1 MKISALMFSV
11 SLMFLACAKPPAS
24 HASAQDSA
32 KGAPILEVHNP
43 AAASEIKLA
52 PVRKKALG
60 GAISATAI
68 IEPEPSMVARV
79 APRIEARVVKLI
91 VELGQSVKPGDPLVV
106 LSSIELGK
114 AKTNYLKAKSLEA
127 IAKEH
132 LEREQKLFADKI
144 ASKKEVLVARG
155 EHDTALAEYQASRE
169 FLRSLIPEADIDR
182 ITWTN
187 SGTQPLSEFTLI
199 SPIAGTVV
207 KRDLTPGA
215 IIQSDADVLTIM
227 NLDRIRVLVDVFEN
241 DLANLRIGD
250 RATVTVEAYPTEH
263 FTGTVAAIGDT
274 VDRSTR
280 TVRARI
286 DVPNPGHRLKPGM
299 FANAEI
305 ATAGGKGGSVLSVP
319 SSAIFEIEGRKSVF
333 VGLGDNRFSVIPVEI
348 GEMSPEDVQ
357 ILSGLHEGDKV
368 VAQGGLLLKAIALNQ
383 VASH

>member
-1 MKISALMFSV
+1 MKIALTLLSV
-11 SLMFLACAKPPAS
+11 SFLLACTKPPVT
-24 HASAQDSA
+24 HASAQDST

-52 PVRKKALG
+52 PVRKKALAG
-60 GAISATAI
+60 NISATAI
-68 IEPEPSMVARV
+68 VEPEPSMVARV
-79 APRIEARVVKLI
+79 APRIEARVVRLI

-106 LSSIELGK
+106 LSSIELGR

-132 LEREQKLFADKI
+132 LEREQKLYDDKI
-144 ASKKEVLVARG
+144 ASKKDVLNARG
-155 EHDTALAEYQASRE
+155 EHDTALAELQASRE

-182 ITWTN
+182 IGWSN
-187 SGTQPLSEFTLI
+187 NRSQPLSEFTLI

-207 KRDLTPGA
+207 KRDLTPGS

-227 NLDRIRVLVDVFEN
+227 NLDRIRVLVDVFEH
-241 DLANLRIGD
+241 DLATLQVGEPAI
-250 RATVTVEAYPTEH
+250 VTVEAYPDER
-263 FTGTVAAIGDT
+263 FTGAVASIGDT

-286 DVPNPGHRLKPGM
+286 DVSNPGHRLKPGM

-305 ATAGGKGGSVLSVP
+305 ATAAGKGGSVLSVP
-319 SSAIFEIEGRKSVF
+319 SSAIFDIDGKKSVF
-333 VGLGDNRFSVIPVEI
+333 VGLGDNRFSVIPVEV
-348 GEMSPEDVQ
+348 GEVSSEDVQ
-357 ILSGLHEGDKV
+357 ILSGLREGDKV

>member
-1 MKISALMFSV
+1 MKIALALVLV
-11 SLMFLACAKPPAS
+11 SLLLACTKPPVT
-24 HASAQDSA
+24 HASADSA
-32 KGAPILEVHNP
+32 KGAPIIEVHNP

-52 PVRKKALG
+52 PVRKKALAG
-60 GAISATAI
+60 NISATAI
-68 IEPEPSMVARV
+68 IEPEPSMVSRI
-79 APRIEARVVKLI
+79 APRIEARVVRLI

-114 AKTNYLKAKSLEA
+114 AKTNYLKAKSLES
-127 IAKEH
+127 IAREH
-132 LEREQKLFADKI
+132 LEREQKLYDDKI
-144 ASKKEVLVARG
+144 ASKKEVLNARG

-182 ITWTN
+182 IAWSN

-207 KRDLTPGA
+207 KRDLTPGS

-227 NLDRIRVLVDVFEN
+227 NLDRIRVLVDVFEH
-241 DLANLRIGD
+241 DLANLRIGEP
-250 RATVTVEAYPTEH
+250 ATITVEAYPAER
-263 FTGTVAAIGDT
+263 FTGTVASIGDT

-305 ATAGGKGGSVLSVP
+305 ATAAGKGGSVLSVP
-319 SSAIFEIEGRKSVF
+319 SSAIFEIEGKKSVF
-333 VGLGDNRFSVIPVEI
+333 VGLGDNRFSVIPVEV
-348 GEMSPEDVQ
+348 GEISPDDVQ
-357 ILSGLHEGDKV
+357 IVSGLHEGDKV